1 MNISNT
7 SHISAARNGRSYRNG
22 FIPMYMRNAVI
33 AAEEKMVR
41 TTAQSHFTTTPMI
54 ISMKRRNTQNALYQF
69 ATSVTTPYTDA
80 GATGRDS
87 R

>member
-22 FIPMYMRNAVI
+22 FTPMYMRNAVI

-41 TTAQSHFTTTPMI
+41 TTAQSHFTTTHMI

-69 ATSVTTPYTDA
+69 ATSVTSPYTDA

>member
-7 SHISAARNGRSYRNG
+7 SHISAARNGRSYMNG
-22 FIPMYMRNAVI
+22 FFPMYMRNAVI
-33 AAEEKMVR
+33 AVEEKMAR
-41 TTAQSHFTTTPMI
+41 TTARSHFTTTHMI
-54 ISMKRRNTQNALYQF
+54 ISMRKRNTQNALSRC
-69 ATSVTTPYTDA
+69 ATSVTSPYIDA

>member
-7 SHISAARNGRSYRNG
+7 SHISAARNGRSYMNG
-22 FIPMYMRNAVI
+22 FFPMYMRNAVTVV
-33 AAEEKMVR
+33 EEKTVR
-41 TTAQSHFTTTPMI
+41 TTARSHFTTTHMI
-54 ISMKRRNTQNALYQF
+54 IYMKRRNTQNALSRC
-69 ATSVTTPYTDA
+69 ATSATSPYIDA

>member
-33 AAEEKMVR
+33 VVAGRKVR
-41 TTAQSHFTTTPMI
+41 TTAQSHFTTTHMI

-69 ATSVTTPYTDA
+69 ATSVTSPYTDA

>member
-7 SHISAARNGRSYRNG
+7 SHISAARNGRSYMNG
-22 FIPMYMRNAVI
+22 FFPMYMRNAVI
-33 AAEEKMVR
+33 AVAGRKER
-41 TTAQSHFTTTPMI
+41 TTARSHFTTTRMI
-54 ISMKRRNTQNALYQF
+54 ISMKRRNTQNALSRC
-69 ATSVTTPYTDA
+69 ATSVTSPYIDA

>member
-7 SHISAARNGRSYRNG
+7 SHISAARNGRSYMNG
-22 FIPMYMRNAVI
+22 FFPMYMRNAVI
-33 AAEEKMVR
+33 VAEEKMAR
-41 TTAQSHFTTTPMI
+41 TTARSHFTTTHMI
-54 ISMKRRNTQNALYQF
+54 IYMKRRNTQNALYRC
-69 ATSVTTPYTDA
+69 ATSATSPYTDA